1 MLAEKLLYE
10 ALIQGCPYIHENRIN
25 SVIDVSQ
32 ALRDSNNLS
41 LSALGRSL
49 KGSSAIKHKIKK
61 VDRLEGNKRLHE
73 EVSSLYQ
80 GLSDF
85 VFTYLCQ
92 DDKLPII
99 IDLCF
104 MKDDKAIQML
114 SAEVATKGRTIPL
127 YRKVFNQGELKDQTE
142 DFIKELSYCVPK
154 GRQVIVI
161 MDAGFYGDWF
171 KTIESYGWYWLSRVR
186 QGRSL
191 KFATMDNWISIKD
204 FIPSVKDK
212 TTHYSQVL
220 LTKEH
225 EHPCRLVTTKR
236 SPKGRTRK
244 DSHGN
249 TQSRIGSGRYQSA
262 AKEPWLLATNL
273 PESEF
278 KSVQIVTLYAKRM
291 QIEESFRDLKSHQF
305 GLAARYARTRC
316 IYRWNVK
323 MLLAAIVQ
331 ITYWVIG
338 VIGHSQGMQKIFQA
352 NTVKDKKIFSYFTLG
367 KLIIEHNKIDQI
379 NFSEESLA
387 QVIQNEL
394 SRNW

>member
-10 ALIQGCPYIHENRIN
+10 ALIKGCPYIHENRLN
-25 SVIDVSQ
+25 TVIEVSQ

-41 LSALGRSL
+41 LSALGRRL
-49 KGSSAIKHKIKK
+49 KGTSAIKHKIKK
-61 VDRLEGNKRLHE
+61 VDRLEGNKQLHE
-73 EVSSLYQ
+73 EIDSLYQ
-80 GLSDF
+80 GLSDY
-85 VFTYLCQ
+85 VFTYLHQ
-92 DDKLPII
+92 DDTLPII

-114 SAEVATKGRTIPL
+114 SAEIAAKGRTIPL
-127 YRKVFNQGELKDQTE
+127 YRKIFNQGELKDQTE
-142 DFIKELSYCVPK
+142 NFLKELSYCIPK
-154 GRQVIVI
+154 GRQVIIV
-161 MDAGFYGDWF
+161 MDAGFYGEWF
-171 KTIESYGWYWLSRVR
+171 KIIEFYGWYWLSRVR

-191 KFATMDNWISIKD
+191 KFANTDSWISIKD
-204 FIPSVKDK
+204 FIPSVKEK
-212 TTHYSQVL
+212 TTNYSQIL

-225 EHPCRLVTTKR
+225 EHSCRLVTTKR
-236 SPKGRTRK
+236 SPKGRVRK

-249 TQSRIGSGRYQSA
+249 TQSKIGSGRYQSA

-273 PESEF
+273 SKSHF
-278 KSVQIVTLYAKRM
+278 KSVQIVNLYAKRM

-305 GLAARYARTRC
+305 GLAARYVRTRC
-316 IYRWNVK
+316 VYRWNVK

-338 VIGHSQGMQKIFQA
+338 IIGHSQGMQRIFQA
-352 NTVKDKKIFSYFTLG
+352 NTVKDKKVFSYFTLG
-367 KLIIEHNKIDQI
+367 RLIIEHDKINQI
-379 NFSEESLA
+379 TFSEEILA